1 MLSVL
6 FIHSDAVLE
15 LWGADRLTD
24 GATSLAQKMNV
35 PQIVIGLT
43 VVAMGTSMPE
53 FFVSLMSAIKGTSDM
68 AVGNVI
74 GSNVFN
80 TLAIV
85 GITALVAPMLISP
98 STVRKDMPFAVVASV
113 ALLLMC
119 RDGEV
124 SRLDAAIL
132 FVGFI
137 IFIFYTLR
145 MANKGEVQAAEE
157 IKLEEMSAWKAVG
170 LVLLGLLCL
179 VGGSHLFVSGAS
191 DVAHQLGVPD
201 AVIGLTIVALGTSLP
216 ELATSI
222 VAARKGRSAIAI
234 GNVIGSNVFN
244 LLMILGITGL
254 VLPMDIQC
262 ITSLDLY
269 VLTGSI
275 FVLWL
280 FSYTKYKVERWEG
293 AVLTIAYV
301 AYISW
306 LVYKVV

>member
-6 FIHSDAVLE
+6 FIIIGAVLV

-53 FFVSLMSAIKGTSDM
+53 FFVSLMSAVKGTSDM

-74 GSNVFN
+74 GANVFN

-98 STVRKDMPFAVVASV
+98 STVRKDMPFAVVASL

-119 RDGEV
+119 RDGEI
-124 SRLDAAIL
+124 SRWDAGIL

-137 IFIFYTLR
+137 IFIIYTLR
-145 MANKGEVQAAEE
+145 LASRGEVQAAEE
-157 IKLEEMSAWKAVG
+157 IKLEDMSAWKAVG
-170 LVLLGLLCL
+170 LVLLGLVCL
-179 VGGSHLFVSGAS
+179 VAGSHLFVTGAS
-191 DVAHQLGVPD
+191 EVARMLGVPD

-222 VAARKGRSAIAI
+222 VASRKGRSAIAI

-244 LLMILGITGL
+244 ILMIVGITGL
-254 VLPMDIQC
+254 VLPMDIQG
-262 ITSLDLY
+262 ITPIDLY

-275 FVLWL
+275 FLLWL
-280 FSYTKYKVERWEG
+280 FSYTKFKVERWEG
-293 AVLTIAYV
+293 AVLTVAYV